1 MSMSDVVKGVLVGVP
16 VLNEASDNAVIT
28 ALQLDNMAIWGMT
41 YGAWMKVIIGIAL
54 LLLIVERITTIRKNW
69 RSGNENKKE

>member
-1 MSMSDVVKGVLVGVP
+1 MSVYDVLKGVVVGVP
-16 VLNEASDNAVIT
+16 LINEVSDDAVIT

-41 YGAWMKVIIGIAL
+41 YGAWMKVVLGVAL
-54 LLLIVERITTIRKNW
+54 VLLVVERMTTIRKNW